1 MIAWSIFSDCYLQP
15 AMEMCGFSLHKKK
28 LNALFTSISISNS
41 TFKIIHCHL
50 HVLKHTEKHA
60 SKYDV
65 LQNNKQV
72 NPSRKK
78 YDWNLKTLL
87 IVSIPYSDHMQ
98 TKHAK
103 LFPQKWSRKKF
114 CFDSR
119 EILIEF
125 YLCLVA
131 DVHYFFTQNKVDLQS
146 S

>member
-1 MIAWSIFSDCYLQP
+1 MQRWISLLALFNFPSLFSEVVAPEFISLFHQFVKLTVLIFLIAWSIFSDCYLQP
-15 AMEMCGFSLHKKK
+15 AMEVCGFSLHKKK

-103 LFPQKWSRKKF
+103 LFPQ
-114 CFDSR
+114 
-119 EILIEF
+119 
-125 YLCLVA
+125 
-131 DVHYFFTQNKVDLQS
+131 
-146 S
+146 